1 MRFATIALLLAT
13 TTACGNSEEEGRK
26 AAQER
31 AGLLVVEEQANGQAR
46 VRLNANAM
54 FASGGVEVDPEQLP
68 LLGKI
73 AAALEQLP
81 GRVIVVGHTDD
92 QPLRSLRFKDNYA
105 LSAARAEAV
114 AQLLGQRLS
123 VPGRIESA
131 GAGDS
136 QPLAVP
142 PDLAANRTRN
152 RRVEILFQ
160 PGE

>member
-1 MRFATIALLLAT
+1 
-13 TTACGNSEEEGRK
+13 
-26 AAQER
+26 
-31 AGLLVVEEQANGQAR
+31 
-46 VRLNANAM
+46 
-54 FASGGVEVDPEQLP
+54 
-68 LLGKI
+68 
-73 AAALEQLP
+73 
-81 GRVIVVGHTDD
+81 DD

-136 QPLAVP
+136 QPVAVP